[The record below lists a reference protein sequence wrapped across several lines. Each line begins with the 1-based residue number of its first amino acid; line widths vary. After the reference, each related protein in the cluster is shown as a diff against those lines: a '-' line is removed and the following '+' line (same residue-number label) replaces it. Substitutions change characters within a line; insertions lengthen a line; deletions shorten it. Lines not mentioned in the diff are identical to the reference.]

1 MTVGKDK
8 KALKYNP
15 TVDQMYAPK
24 LVLLMC
30 TPLCDRDRK
39 LHSSQIRWPPEKPT

>member
-24 LVLLMC
+24 LVLSVRSL
-30 TPLCDRDRK
+30 
-39 LHSSQIRWPPEKPT
+39 